1 MTSGQMS
8 TNFFL
13 AGPIIMSIMINFQ
26 NKIFISIETKEFCCE
41 IFHFCEAYFSLVNA
55 TSSIWNKALQRVWP
69 ELSEMV

>member
-1 MTSGQMS
+1 MTSGQMF
-8 TNFFL
+8 TNLFL
-13 AGPIIMSIMINFQ
+13 AGPIIISIMINFQ
-26 NKIFISIETKEFCCE
+26 DKSIETKEFCCE